1 MEDLVD
7 HTRSGVLWYRTN
19 IGGGASDSYKLSTR
33 ATQWPSRGHIPAVIQ
48 RKKISVY
55 TSGTEKT
62 FWLAFVQHVISI

>member
-33 ATQWPSRGHIPAVIQ
+33 ATQWPSRGHIPAVSGGRLFYHSVTSRVLPVSSLIQ
-48 RKKISVY
+48 LSV
-55 TSGTEKT
+55 T
-62 FWLAFVQHVISI
+62 

>member
-48 RKKISVY
+48 RKNFQSTQVEQKRRF
-55 TSGTEKT
+55 G
-62 FWLAFVQHVISI
+62 